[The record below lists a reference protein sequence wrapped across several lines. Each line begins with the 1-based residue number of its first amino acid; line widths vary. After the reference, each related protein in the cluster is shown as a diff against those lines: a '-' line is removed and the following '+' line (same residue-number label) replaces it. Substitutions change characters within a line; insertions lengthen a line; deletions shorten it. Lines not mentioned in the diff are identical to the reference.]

1 MSHRVRP
8 RRHAR
13 SVPGRGSLRA
23 VRNAFFKGHGLGN
36 DYLVVD
42 PAKLGFRLTPGR
54 VRALCDRH
62 TGVGADGVLAAV
74 PSRRADFGLRIWNPD
89 GSEAEKS
96 GNGLRIF
103 ARWLHA
109 TRRTRRTSFT
119 VETPGGVVPV
129 HLEIDAEGDAS
140 AASLE
145 MGHASFR
152 PEDLP
157 CSLDVPELVDVPI
170 RAGSRSLRFTGV
182 SVGNPHCVVFRP
194 PERGFTR
201 RDLLTL
207 GPVLET
213 HALFPRFTNV
223 QLVTEVGPHRLDV
236 LVWERGAGETLASG
250 SSACAAAC
258 AAVRRGVVE
267 SPVEVSMPGG
277 VLHVDVDADYA
288 ITLAGPVE
296 EVCRGR
302 LADSWVRALTR
313 RRE

>member
-1 MSHRVRP
+1 MK
-8 RRHAR
+8 
-13 SVPGRGSLRA
+13 
-23 VRNAFFKGHGLGN
+23 NAFFKGHGLGN
-36 DYLVVD
+36 DYLVLD
-42 PAKLGFRLTPGR
+42 PKELGFRITPAS
-54 VRALCDRH
+54 VRRLCERH
-62 TGVGADGVLAAV
+62 TGVGADGVLAPE

-109 TRRTRRTSFT
+109 TRRTRRTRFS
-119 VETPGGVVPV
+119 VETRGGIVPV
-129 HLEIDAEGDAS
+129 HLELDDAGDATR
-140 AASLE
+140 ASLE
-145 MGHASFR
+145 MGRASFR

-157 CSLDVPELVDVPI
+157 CSLEVEELVDVPI
-170 RAGSRSLRFTGV
+170 RAGHRSLRFTGV

-194 PERGFTR
+194 REKGFSR
-201 RDLLTL
+201 SDLLAV

-213 HALFPRFTNV
+213 HAIFPRFTNV
-223 QLVTEVGPHRLDV
+223 QLVTDAGPHRLDV

-277 VLHVDVDADYA
+277 VLHVEVDADYGVVL
-288 ITLAGPVE
+288 TGPVE

-302 LADSWVRALTR
+302 LGDSWVRGLGAGESR
-313 RRE
+313 RTSRR